1 MLSVGSMQTHTWLIF
16 AGLALEAACTGIVAE
31 TSAELADPSVASS
44 DGSEERPAVTPR
56 PGIGAAPI
64 AGAWD
69 PRFTIAGFTGPAGR
83 APTVYDFAR
92 DIDGS
97 IVATGA
103 FRYVGRARVE
113 PLLRLRNG
121 VWQPA
126 RTRWELTPPS
136 SGFSA
141 VAIAPDGKLALATY
155 DDAGLHGGQIWLDD
169 GTGLRVIGT
178 FDGQIRRL
186 RWYRGQLW
194 AAGWDQMHQGASRIQ
209 GLAVWNGAAWTAPV
223 GGAPTGFAFELVE
236 DGSEL
241 LVGGDFTAIG
251 GVATSGVA
259 AWNGG
264 TWHPLGFPRG
274 AAVYA
279 LTRGPDG
286 QLYAGG
292 ALGDLGGGG
301 GGIARW
307 TGQTWIQVGGGVVN
321 KTTPGVVTALTS
333 HQGSLFAAGCFFT
346 AGGSEGSPRAVVS
359 RDVARF
365 DGAWHSLDDATR
377 GATAP
382 WIEPL
387 ACGDEGPSSVWGVS
401 KQAMVSTGRELLL
414 GGSFPGVA
422 GVESQ
427 AIIANNGAGWFAQG
441 DPRGLGIGGSID
453 RLGYAALTGQVWGAG
468 QFTHVAGMAIRAH
481 VVRFTGDGW
490 VPIGDAIPRDA
501 SCLAFAVAPAGDA
514 ALGCTVF
521 PAQGSAVGQVFRV
534 QGDRLVQIG
543 GDLPP
548 IQAVTYDP
556 WGRLWVAGGGGT
568 GFVARLDGEAF
579 TLVESRF
586 DAPVSQ
592 IDVVGSSDVIA
603 AGAFTMVAGL
613 PAAHIAR
620 WNGATWRPLGAGVPG
635 AVTALA
641 HNGGIVYVSSVN
653 DGSGALLL
661 GAFDGVA
668 WHELATPAAG
678 LTPQPTFNFN
688 AIQPIAGGAIAV
700 GTAQLDS
707 GSGRGALVYRGGRFT
722 ALGGGV
728 HAIGLS
734 GLAIG
739 RDAIWV
745 GGLVGSGDRALP
757 TIGVARYALA
767 R

>member
-1 MLSVGSMQTHTWLIF
+1 MQTHTWLIF
-16 AGLALEAACTGIVAE
+16 AALALGAGCTGLVTE
-31 TSAELADPSVASS
+31 NSGELADPSTPSS
-44 DGSEERPAVTPR
+44 SGSADGSA
-56 PGIGAAPI
+56 
-64 AGAWD
+64 AGARLSAGGAVAMAGTWD
-69 PRFTIAGFTGPAGR
+69 PRFTIAGFTGPDGH

-97 IVATGA
+97 IVAAGE
-103 FRYVGRARVE
+103 FRYVGSARVE

-126 RTRWELTPPS
+126 RARWELTPPG

-141 VAIAPDGKLALATY
+141 VAIAPDGKLALATH
-155 DDAGLHGGQIWLDD
+155 DDFGPRAGQIWLDD
-169 GTGLRVIGT
+169 GAGLRVIGS
-178 FDGQIRRL
+178 FDGQVRRL

-194 AAGWDQMHQGASRIQ
+194 AAGWDQMHQGASRVQ
-209 GLAVWNGAAWTAPV
+209 GLAVWDGTAWTAPV

-236 DGSEL
+236 DAGQL
-241 LVGGDFTAIG
+241 LVGGDFTSVG
-251 GVATSGVA
+251 GVPGNGVA
-259 AWNGG
+259 AWTG
-264 TWHPLGFPRG
+264 TAWHPMGFARG
-274 AAVYA
+274 ATVYA
-279 LTRGPDG
+279 LGRGPDG

-292 ALGDLGGGG
+292 ALGDLGGGA

-307 TGQTWIQVGGGVVN
+307 TGQTWALVGGGVVN
-321 KTTPGVVTALTS
+321 RTFPGVVTALAS
-333 HQGSLFAAGCFFT
+333 HQGSLYAAGCFVT
-346 AGGSEGSPRAVVS
+346 AGGAEGAPGAVVS

-365 DGAWHSLDDATR
+365 DGAWHSLDDGSR
-377 GATAP
+377 GTVAP

-387 ACGDEGPSSVWGVS
+387 ACGDEGPSSVWDVS
-401 KQAMVSTGRELLL
+401 KQAMVSTGRQLLL
-414 GGSFPGVA
+414 GGSFAGIA

-427 AIIANNGAGWFAQG
+427 AIIANNGAGWLAEG
-441 DPRGLGIGGSID
+441 DTRGMGIGGSLD
-453 RLGYAALTGQVWGAG
+453 RLGVAALTGQLWAAG
-468 QFTHVAGMAIRAH
+468 QFSHVGGMATRAH

-501 SCLAFAVAPAGDA
+501 SCLAFAVAPAGEV
-514 ALGCTVF
+514 ALGCTTF
-521 PAQGSAVGQVFRV
+521 PSQGNAIGQVFRV
-534 QGDRLVQIG
+534 QGDRLVQVG

-548 IQAVTYDP
+548 VQAVTYDP

-579 TLVESRF
+579 TLIESRF

-592 IDVVGSSDVIA
+592 IDIAGSNDLIA
-603 AGAFTMVAGL
+603 AGSFSMIAGL

-620 WNGATWRPLGAGVPG
+620 WNGATWRPLGPGVPG

-661 GAFDGVA
+661 GAFDGIT
-668 WHELATPAAG
+668 WHELATPGAG
-678 LTPQPTFNFN
+678 LTPQPVFNFN
-688 AIQPIAGGAIAV
+688 AIQPIAGGVIAV
-700 GTAQLDS
+700 GTAQLD
-707 GSGRGALVYRGGRFT
+707 GGAGRGALIYRGGRFT

-734 GLAIG
+734 GLAIA

-745 GGLVGSGDRALP
+745 GGLIAEVGGKDRTLP
-757 TIGVARYALA
+757 SAGIARYVLA